1 MQVEK
6 MNRIGRI
13 TSSCISKLSWFA
25 ETLAEVALFGLALMV
40 VRSVIFRYLFKT
52 PDYFAVEIGEYLL
65 LFICFMS
72 IAWVLKENRHVTME
86 AITTRLTERARLLV
100 GIVTSLLALGFCSVV
115 VWKATEVMLINYER
129 GFRSASLVSCPQW
142 ILFLIIA
149 FGSLTLAFQFLVQ
162 IGERGQALR
171 RPKTG
176 QG

>member
-1 MQVEK
+1 MKVE
-6 MNRIGRI
+6 RIKRIAGRVPHGI
-13 TSSCISKLSWFA
+13 TKLSWFA
-25 ETLAEVALFGLALMV
+25 ETLAEVALFALAVMV
-40 VRSVIFRYLFKT
+40 VRSVIFRYLFKA
-52 PDYFAVEIGEYLL
+52 PDYFAVEVGEYLL

-86 AITTRLTERARLLV
+86 AITTRLTKRARLLV
-100 GIVTSLLALGFCSVV
+100 GVFTSFLALGFCSVV

-149 FGSLTLAFQFLVQ
+149 LGSLTLALQFLVQ

>member
-1 MQVEK
+1 MEV
-6 MNRIGRI
+6 
-13 TSSCISKLSWFA
+13 
-25 ETLAEVALFGLALMV
+25 LAEVALFALAIMV
-40 VRSVIFRYLFKT
+40 ARSVIFRYLFKA

-65 LFICFMS
+65 IFICFAS
-72 IAWVLKENRHVTME
+72 IAWVLKENRHVTMD
-86 AITTRLTERARLLV
+86 AITTRLTKRTQLLV
-100 GIVTSLLALGFCSVV
+100 GVVTSFLALGFCSVV

-149 FGSLTLAFQFLVQ
+149 FGSLTLALQFLVQ
-162 IGERGQALR
+162 IGECGQALR

>member
-1 MQVEK
+1 

-13 TSSCISKLSWFA
+13 ISSCITKFSWFA

-40 VRSVIFRYLFKT
+40 VRSVIFRYLFRA

-86 AITTRLTERARLLV
+86 AITTRLTKRARLLV
-100 GIVTSLLALGFCSVV
+100 GVFTSFLALGFCSVV

-149 FGSLTLAFQFLVQ
+149 LGSLTLALQFLVQ

-171 RPKTG
+171 RLKTG